1 MHAGLGSAG
10 PSSGG
15 DLTLFGGEEV
25 FGGGFEADAGAYAA
39 GRTPS
44 VEELLADS
52 MHSFH
57 RDGALVNPMEAQRA
71 RNWRAAPGTSGASD
85 PSAAGTTREKMQFI
99 ADAKGFDYGIF
110 WRLDPR
116 EDVFRY
122 DDAVALSDG
131 ETLRG
136 ARFGFSASREEDNQ
150 GTGGVGLY
158 VRTAVSMFSSW
169 IMGFGMVGRVG
180 YTGNYEW
187 HEEVTALPA
196 WCFQRLRQA
205 KNAGIKTIVG
215 VPIRGGV
222 VELGATRMLPH
233 NVGTVQYVQKVMG
246 GPAPAKGGG
255 G

>member
-1 MHAGLGSAG
+1 
-10 PSSGG
+10 
-15 DLTLFGGEEV
+15 
-25 FGGGFEADAGAYAA
+25 
-39 GRTPS
+39 
-44 VEELLADS
+44 
-52 MHSFH
+52 
-57 RDGALVNPMEAQRA
+57 
-71 RNWRAAPGTSGASD
+71 
-85 PSAAGTTREKMQFI
+85 MQFI

-215 VPIRGGV
+215 VPIRAASSSSARPGCSRTTWARCSTCRKSWAGPRPPKGEGGKRT
-222 VELGATRMLPH
+222 ASRRRSPR
-233 NVGTVQYVQKVMG
+233 G
-246 GPAPAKGGG
+246 GRSDPRL
-255 G
+255 

>member
-1 MHAGLGSAG
+1 M
-10 PSSGG
+10 
-15 DLTLFGGEEV
+15 
-25 FGGGFEADAGAYAA
+25 
-39 GRTPS
+39 
-44 VEELLADS
+44 
-52 MHSFH
+52 
-57 RDGALVNPMEAQRA
+57 
-71 RNWRAAPGTSGASD
+71 PGTSGASD

-99 ADAKGFDYGIF
+99 ADAKGLDYGIF

-136 ARFGFSASREEDNQ
+136 ARFGFTRPREEDNQ
-150 GTGGVGLY
+150 GTGGVRAY

-205 KNAGIKTIVG
+205 KNAGIKTH
-215 VPIRGGV
+215 RGRAHQGRRRR
-222 VELGATRMLPH
+222 ARRD
-233 NVGTVQYVQKVMG
+233 QD
-246 GPAPAKGGG
+246 APAQRGHGAVRRKSWSGPRPPKGEGA
-255 G
+255 